1 MDGNRIVSLALI
13 GDYVST
19 LTQHAVQ
26 CKSQMNFLGD
36 SQRQGLASTL
46 VSQCLKCKQLFCCH
60 TSKMVACNEKSHY
73 ATNIGAVLAQ
83 IATGGGA
90 SHLEEQLSCVTVPAL
105 SKKNFMKLERSL
117 GTLFEATV
125 SQQLLQ
131 AGEQE
136 RQLAVLNGCYHNG
149 APAITVVVDA
159 GWSKR
164 SHKHSYNAKSGVG
177 VIFGAATKKL
187 LFIGVRNKYCSVCA
201 VSEHCNV
208 PTPSHQCFK
217 NWSGSSCAME
227 ADNSGGV
234 SNVRKHP
241 WFKVPLVHR
250 RRR

>member
-46 VSQCLKCKQLFCCH
+46 VSQCLKCKQLFRCH
-60 TSKMVACNEKSHY
+60 TSKMVACNEKNHY

-90 SHLEEQLSCVTVPAL
+90 SHLGEQLSCVTVPAL
-105 SKKNFMKLERSL
+105 SKKSFMKLERSL

-131 AGEQE
+131 AGE
-136 RQLAVLNGCYHNG
+136 
-149 APAITVVVDA
+149 
-159 GWSKR
+159 
-164 SHKHSYNAKSGVG
+164 
-177 VIFGAATKKL
+177 
-187 LFIGVRNKYCSVCA
+187 
-201 VSEHCNV
+201 
-208 PTPSHQCFK
+208 
-217 NWSGSSCAME
+217 
-227 ADNSGGV
+227 
-234 SNVRKHP
+234 
-241 WFKVPLVHR
+241 
-250 RRR
+250 